1 MGLEMLTALAMGQ
14 AEGRRRCEILQ
25 PDGIRE
31 AAAARAVLRGW
42 ETPGFPLKEREFLII
57 SAVEAR
63 LENACSGARRR
74 RKIR

>member
-1 MGLEMLTALAMGQ
+1 MALEMLTALAMGQ
-14 AEGRRRCEILQ
+14 AEGRRWSEILQ
-25 PDGIRE
+25 PDGICE

-63 LENACSGARRR
+63 LANACCGARRR